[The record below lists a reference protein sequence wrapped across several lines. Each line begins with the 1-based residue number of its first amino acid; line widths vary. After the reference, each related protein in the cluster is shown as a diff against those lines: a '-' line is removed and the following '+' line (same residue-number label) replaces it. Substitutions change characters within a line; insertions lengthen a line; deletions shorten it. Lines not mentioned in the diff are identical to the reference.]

1 MSDGEIKVTAEA
13 RKALGALHEAFF
25 ATRGFGRLSWA
36 KRVALQDADRALRD
50 ALELLGEGEADGER

>member
-1 MSDGEIKVTAEA
+1 MSDDEIKVMAEA

-25 ATRGFGRLSWA
+25 ATRGFSRLSWG

-50 ALELLGEGEADGER
+50 ALALFGEGSADGE